1 MTYQEIITDTLRT
14 FGADAQKTMVIEEC
28 SELINALAKERRNRV
43 TDKDIVTEIADVQ
56 IMIWQMK
63 EVYGRDAVDAEI
75 ESKMKRLSA
84 RLKVHHA
91 RAEAGHHE

>member
-14 FGADAQKTMVIEEC
+14 FGADSQKTMVIEEC
-28 SELINALAKERRNRV
+28 SELINALAKARRNRV

-63 EVYGRDAVDAEI
+63 EVYGHDAVDAEV
-75 ESKMKRLSA
+75 ESKMKRLAA
-84 RLKVHHA
+84 RLEVHHA